1 MKINLQD
8 FQSSMEKKEY
18 LEKKIESKE
27 FLNDDVSMQINTLK
41 YVVELIKNDYKDGKS
56 IKDEKEMLQ
65 KYIYNFLLN
74 DILRPTFND
83 FFVPRTL
90 EYLKEND
97 DVLKKAV
104 EKFIVEKKDVDVVLE
119 KASAKISENLDANI
133 DVVIASM
140 LKYLLVF

>member
-56 IKDEKEMLQ
+56 IKDGRVECLYEADCGSS
-65 KYIYNFLLN
+65 YSRLLWSN
-74 DILRPTFND
+74 PGSSFKLR
-83 FFVPRTL
+83 R
-90 EYLKEND
+90 K
-97 DVLKKAV
+97 
-104 EKFIVEKKDVDVVLE
+104 
-119 KASAKISENLDANI
+119 
-133 DVVIASM
+133 
-140 LKYLLVF
+140 

>member
-8 FQSSMEKKEY
+8 FQASMEKKEY

-74 DILRPTFND
+74 SSIFLYFIYFICRLVNHMSHFFEKYIL
-83 FFVPRTL
+83 
-90 EYLKEND
+90 
-97 DVLKKAV
+97 
-104 EKFIVEKKDVDVVLE
+104 
-119 KASAKISENLDANI
+119 
-133 DVVIASM
+133 
-140 LKYLLVF
+140 

>member
-1 MKINLQD
+1 MRINLQD

-41 YVVELIKNDYKDGKS
+41 YVVELIKNDYNDGKS

-104 EKFIVEKKDVDVVLE
+104 EKFIV
-119 KASAKISENLDANI
+119 
-133 DVVIASM
+133 
-140 LKYLLVF
+140 